1 MRNIKKN
8 IEKIYLILDEIKRY
22 EIYKESLEKKLD
34 SLFAEYQKRKYTH
47 EEYQKRIS
55 VALEG
60 KTKKEWETY
69 YAAYI
74 YSLLKQV
81 EDLNYQVFYEAY
93 ENKDFER
100 IRPIKR
106 TIPLSHPSAAL
117 KHDAKS
123 TAEAK
128 TTILEDKKTSQKSQA
143 KDAPGMPRQIPIELA
158 NTDSRSESKQ
168 EKIEEKKDRQ
178 VFDAIVKLEKQEQ
191 KKVSELEKKEQEKIS
206 LEKKL
211 LLKKELEK
219 KAFEKSAS
227 EKQALSEGIFK
238 KDATDKKSERKILDK
253 KYEKTYEKLKIPI
266 PRPPRMAGLETSAPS
281 GKKLVL
287 PDKFKKKSTSIGVGG
302 TFGYEFM
309 KNLIKRFGNAPKKQE
324 RKTLLDLKLRTKDES
339 PLFEKQ
345 ETSAFSKSVI
355 NEEAKKI
362 KNILERRQ
370 TPNIYQPSFFGAVAN
385 IMIKKVSFYLLD
397 TFPEVFKA
405 LYNALRLANIRV
417 LSNTYVN
424 IMVLFVFLSS
434 VIALPASFFLF
445 VGKVPLDQ
453 LVLKTIGMTFLISLS
468 TLIAFYAYPFAKI
481 KERRRNINSNLP
493 FAINHM
499 AAVASSG
506 VPPTR
511 MFQLI
516 ADSPEYGEVSI
527 EIAKIVEYIDLF
539 GYDFLT
545 ALKSV
550 AAISPSP
557 SFKDFLEGLVSTI
570 ESGGDIK
577 NYLSEKADE
586 AMLFY
591 ELERQKYLESISTY
605 SDIYTG
611 ILIAAP
617 LFFVTALSMVSM
629 LGGAIGGMDVN
640 TVIVVGTYVVVP
652 MLNVA
657 FILFLSM
664 TQPEV

>member
-22 EIYKESLEKKLD
+22 EIYKESLERKLD
-34 SLFAEYQKRKYTH
+34 TLFSEYQKRKYTH
-47 EEYQKRIS
+47 EEYQKRID

-60 KTKKEWETY
+60 KTKDEWQAY
-69 YAAYI
+69 YSTYI
-74 YSLLKQV
+74 YSLLKQI

-100 IRPIKR
+100 IRPIRKP
-106 TIPLSHPSAAL
+106 ISNAAL
-117 KHDAKS
+117 SKQDKRS
-123 TAEAK
+123 TADAK
-128 TTILEDKKTSQKSQA
+128 TTILDEKKQSVKGFG
-143 KDAPGMPRQIPIELA
+143 KEAPGMPRQIPIEPA
-158 NTDSRSESKQ
+158 MIETKADSKQ
-168 EKIEEKKDRQ
+168 ERKEERKDKK

-191 KKVSELEKKEQEKIS
+191 KKVGELERKEQEKDS
-206 LEKKL
+206 LAKRLFERKTEEKAAAQRKADERKKL
-211 LLKKELEK
+211 
-219 KAFEKSAS
+219 
-227 EKQALSEGIFK
+227 
-238 KDATDKKSERKILDK
+238 
-253 KYEKTYEKLKIPI
+253 EKTYENLKIPI
-266 PRPPRMAGLETSAPS
+266 PKPPKLSGLESAAPS

-287 PDKFKKKSTSIGVGG
+287 PDRFKKKSTSVGVGG

-309 KNLIKRFGNAPKKQE
+309 KTLIKRFGKAEKKEE

-385 IMIKKVSFYLLD
+385 IMIKKISFYLLD

-424 IMVLFVFLSS
+424 IMVLFVLLSS
-434 VIALPASFFLF
+434 IIALPASFFLF
-445 VGKVPLDQ
+445 TGKVPLDQ
-453 LVLKTIGMTFLISLS
+453 LVLKTIGMTLLIAIS
-468 TLIAFYAYPFAKI
+468 TLIAFYAYPFMKI

-493 FAINHM
+493 FVINHM

-516 ADSPEYGEVSI
+516 ADSTEYGEVSI

-577 NYLSEKADE
+577 SYLSEKAEE
-586 AMLFY
+586 AMLSY

-640 TVIVVGTYVVVP
+640 TVIVVGTYIVVP
-652 MLNVA
+652 LLNVG
-657 FILFLSM
+657 FIMFLTM